1 MELPDTD
8 EPQRKPNDHAG
19 QTGRVHRVAAPEVVL
34 VDGEDDEGQTGENPD
49 RIDPV
54 AGVPDVVVA
63 DPLAGE
69 DLVEEAVA
77 LVAGVVGLGVD
88 GEIVE
93 LADLDLVNDELREA
107 ELGALENEEGPERH
121 DEARERCSVDER
133 SRSTNRV
140 QGRRAARSEGR
151 PRD

>member
-1 MELPDTD
+1 M
-8 EPQRKPNDHAG
+8 
-19 QTGRVHRVAAPEVVL
+19 VL

-54 AGVPDVVVA
+54 AGVPNVVVA

-77 LVAGVVGLGVD
+77 LVAGVVGFGVD

-93 LADLDLVNDELREA
+93 LPDLDLVDDELREPSLA
-107 ELGALENEEGPERH
+107 PFRTKK
-121 DEARERCSVDER
+121 DPR
-133 SRSTNRV
+133 SR
-140 QGRRAARSEGR
+140 
-151 PRD
+151 